1 MLSVLVTLIVT
12 VFVFGLLVAIHE
24 LGHYLVA
31 RACGVGVIE
40 FSIGMGPVIKTW
52 HGKYNDISI
61 RAFPI
66 GGFVNMV
73 GEYDDEIPEEHKG
86 KTPLN
91 SKPIWQRM
99 LIVLAGPAM
108 NILLAFVLMFCIVA
122 SSSVIGSTTVAS
134 FMEGSVSNDYGLCA
148 EDEILEINGKRIHCY
163 SDMAYK
169 IMSDGVEPVDILV
182 RRGGSEVLLENVRFD
197 IDDNDGIACGR
208 QDFKVWQKNKTFG
221 TIVYESFWQ
230 ACSTVYMTADSTLD
244 AFTGRYGIDAVGGP
258 IAIGGQV
265 GETIEQS
272 VSFADAVGRIAML
285 AVFISVSLGICNML
299 PIPVLDGGRFL
310 FYIIEAIRG
319 KPMNKKFEQTVS
331 AVFMLLLILLMVLV
345 AFKDIVGLF

>member
-1 MLSVLVTLIVT
+1 MLSVLITLIVT

-24 LGHYLVA
+24 FGHYLVA

-40 FSIGMGPVIKTW
+40 FSIGMGPAIKTW
-52 HGKYNDISI
+52 HGKYNDFSI

-73 GEYDDEIPEEHKG
+73 GEYDDEIPEEHKY
-86 KTPLN
+86 KIPLN
-91 SKPIWQRM
+91 SKPVWQRM

-108 NILLAFVLMFCIVA
+108 NIVLAFVLMFCIVA
-122 SSSVIGSTTVAS
+122 TTPVIGSTTVAR
-134 FMEGSVSNDYGLCA
+134 FMDNSVSDQYGLMA
-148 EDEILEINGKRIHCY
+148 EDEILEINGKRIHCCN
-163 SDMAYK
+163 DIAYK

-182 RRGGSEVLLENVRFD
+182 RRGGSEVLLDDVRFD
-197 IDDNDGIACGR
+197 VDDSSGIACGK

-221 TIVYESFWQ
+221 TVIYESFWQ

-244 AFTGRYGIDAVGGP
+244 ALTGRYGVDAVGGP

-265 GETIEQS
+265 GETIERS
-272 VSFADAVGRIAML
+272 ESFADAALRIATL
-285 AVFISVSLGICNML
+285 SVFISVSLGICNML

-310 FYIIEAIRG
+310 FYIIEAIRR

-331 AVFMLLLILLMVLV
+331 AVFMLLLIALMVLV
-345 AFKDIVGLF
+345 AIKDIVGLF